1 MTDLQRFNR
10 CWLCHAM
17 TAPVKGREQNSHQRR
32 GFDSK
37 VFFNTF
43 AALKFSM
50 L

>member
-1 MTDLQRFNR
+1 MTYLQRFNR
-10 CWLCHAM
+10 CWLCHTM
-17 TAPVKGREQNSHQRR
+17 TTPVKSHEQNYYLCR